1 MQFGLP
7 PWSVSILPDCKSA
20 IFNTVKVIVCKMV
33 PMNGGTF
40 SWQSYAEATA
50 FVVKRNHLQLMGVNM
65 EASEGFPKSG
75 QLPILTFEPAGHCLD
90 VFINGT
96 ACGNLENPKSTFS
109 DKVNLRARTNKVA
122 VEGEALSVYTFEGSS
137 SWYKVKKPL
146 TWYKATF
153 DSPQGNDPL
162 ALDIHEHH
170 GERWYEIPW
179 SWLYPKG
186 SLLVVLEEWGQKNN
200 VN

>member
-1 MQFGLP
+1 MISEWRNYWPRNIESPYSGIWDMTRWR
-7 PWSVSILPDCKSA
+7 WS
-20 IFNTVKVIVCKMV
+20 
-33 PMNGGTF
+33 
-40 SWQSYAEATA
+40 Y
-50 FVVKRNHLQLMGVNM
+50 
-65 EASEGFPKSG
+65 
-75 QLPILTFEPAGHCLD
+75 
-90 VFINGT
+90 
-96 ACGNLENPKSTFS
+96 
-109 DKVNLRARTNKVA
+109 KVA

-186 SLLVVLEEWGQKNN
+186 ACWLSWKNGDRRTM
-200 VN
+200 